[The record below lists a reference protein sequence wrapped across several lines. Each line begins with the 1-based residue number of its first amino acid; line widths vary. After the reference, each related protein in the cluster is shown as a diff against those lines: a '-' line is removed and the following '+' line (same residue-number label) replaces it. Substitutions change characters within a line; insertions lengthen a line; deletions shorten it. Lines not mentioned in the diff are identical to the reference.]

1 MQVIAL
7 TGGIASGKSTVSARL
22 AQHGAVVI
30 DADRIAREVVE
41 PGEAALAEIVDRFG
55 EAILSPDGS
64 LNRPA
69 LGAIV
74 FADDKARQALND
86 ITHPA
91 VWQRTLHLINE
102 AKRADEKAIVVYD
115 VPLLVEAS
123 KDRPLNFDLAVVVD
137 APASERIRRLTALRG
152 MSPAE
157 AESRV
162 RAQASDEERLAVA
175 DLVID
180 SSGTVEQTLAQADA
194 LWQTLNERSGE
205 SA

>member
-1 MQVIAL
+1 M
-7 TGGIASGKSTVSARL
+7 
-22 AQHGAVVI
+22 
-30 DADRIAREVVE
+30 VE
-41 PGEAALAEIVDRFG
+41 PGEPALATIVDRFG
-55 EAILSPDGS
+55 EGILSSDGS

-74 FADDKARQALND
+74 FSDDEARQTLND

-91 VWQRTLHLINE
+91 VWQRTLRLIDE
-102 AKRADEKAIVVYD
+102 AKRANENAIVVYD

-123 KDRPLNFDLAVVVD
+123 DERPLNFDLAVVVD
-137 APASERIRRLTALRG
+137 APAPERIRRLTTLRG

-194 LWQTLNERSGE
+194 LWQTLNERSEGL
-205 SA
+205 A